1 MKRLILALPI
11 LLMACEKQ
19 IEYVTVKPD
28 IPTETLTPC
37 AISDRKVSTVKELA
51 ALTTEHLRSA
61 ECANGK
67 IEAIADIVSAVSFA
81 ASASGPKCGPSLF
94 ILQQLSRY
102 GEVVHEQIT
111 RDGVDWIMWVN
122 EETGTWT
129 LTGTHDVVT
138 CAFAWGKDYDG
149 RAIKDLLLGAA
160 L

>member
-1 MKRLILALPI
+1 MRSIMLMIALIGASACTPASDAAFCGPDYTAAIDKLAKALPNP
-11 LLMACEKQ
+11 E
-19 IEYVTVKPD
+19 TPD
-28 IPTETLTPC
+28 DVGRAGT
-37 AISDRKVSTVKELA
+37 
-51 ALTTEHLRSA
+51 
-61 ECANGK
+61 
-67 IEAIADIVSAVSFA
+67 AVVLGHDAGCGLSFA

-102 GEVVHEQIT
+102 GEVVHERIT

-129 LTGTHDVVT
+129 LTGTHGVVT

-149 RAIKDLLLGAA
+149 KVIKDFLLGAS